1 MPFGDIRVSI
11 HPARLASV
19 IPDPLSALNCRG
31 PVHLSERQ
39 SPGGPLHFSDPA
51 NAWLFLPAPFCG
63 YTLLQ
68 HCLPQLGSLSTKQLR
83 RRKILA
89 GCLLFKLTD
98 KRHFLSGSLFLSL
111 RKNTGF
117 RRNLRNQRQIIL
129 LTNPATVSGLS
140 DLLLN
145 TL

>member
-1 MPFGDIRVSI
+1 M
-11 HPARLASV
+11 
-19 IPDPLSALNCRG
+19 RG
-31 PVHLSERQ
+31 FSCL
-39 SPGGPLHFSDPA
+39 LHFADIH
-51 NAWLFLPAPFCG
+51 FCSTA
-63 YTLLQ
+63 Y
-68 HCLPQLGSLSTKQLR
+68 PQLGSLSTKQLR

-98 KRHFLSGSLFLSL
+98 KRHFLSGRLFLSL
-111 RKNTGF
+111 CKNTGF
-117 RRNLRNQRQIIL
+117 RSNLRNQRQIIL